1 MGPGRMKRS
10 TPLPYAL
17 VLAAAVQASDAS
29 LPDFSNLKAVLQ
41 PGALGTLVGRLDTGG
56 ITSSPGNFDQSNSSR
71 HLAQKF
77 LNFRN

>member
-1 MGPGRMKRS
+1 MKSS

-29 LPDFSNLKAVLQ
+29 LPDLSNLKAVLQ
-41 PGALGTLVGRLDTGG
+41 PGALGG

>member
-1 MGPGRMKRS
+1 MKSS

-29 LPDFSNLKAVLQ
+29 LPDLSNLKAVLQ
-41 PGALGTLVGRLDTGG
+41 PGALGTLVGRLDTGR
-56 ITSSPGNFDQSNSSR
+56 ITSSPCNFDLSNSSQ

>member
-41 PGALGTLVGRLDTGG
+41 PGALGALVGPLDTGG
-56 ITSSPGNFDQSNSSR
+56 ITSSPGNFDRSNSSR